1 MKEPSDFQLK
11 EYRNMEK
18 IDLLAY
24 LIANDYQ
31 TDKEELKYS
40 KINTNQA
47 AEFARVLLLSPI
59 LIQNSMSSRSSTL
72 IVLILEL
79 ATKASNNL
87 LMVFSVNCA
96 SYS

>member
-24 LIANDYQ
+24 MIANDYQ

-47 AEFARVLLLSPI
+47 AEFARVNFWRSLLI
-59 LIQNSMSSRSSTL
+59 
-72 IVLILEL
+72 
-79 ATKASNNL
+79 
-87 LMVFSVNCA
+87 
-96 SYS
+96 